1 MSSLKYGRV
10 LTATAIFACLA
21 VFLCACG
28 KDAESGT
35 TTDPFVFETWSE
47 AEVFT
52 VPAEPDSEPVPQD
65 AKADGAEAEKTI
77 LRRIETARA
86 VYGMFSES
94 RPELDKEDSVEVEEG
109 LLAYR
114 VADPHFDTMAKL
126 EKYVR
131 GYFSESITKQ
141 LLSAG
146 IFLEYDGKLYALD
159 VGMQSPKRGEMH
171 VKVTEKTDT
180 SAHYVLTVKGPDDT
194 EKTFDFE
201 YAKQKDGKWVFT
213 RFQGY

>member
-77 LRRIETARA
+77 LHRIETARA
-86 VYGMFSES
+86 V
-94 RPELDKEDSVEVEEG
+94 EG

-180 SAHYVLTVKGPDDT
+180 SEHYVLTVKGADDT